1 MLPIAGIGGCERI
14 CIVCDPI
21 SLALPDMQ
29 LNNDGV
35 YLLPDGREVIARRD
49 EGSGYHLFDPRLG
62 PAAAPIYFVGKEGK
76 ISFCG
81 RPVPWEVA
89 DLIDTGRIVKRALQ
103 RLELIRIA

>member
-1 MLPIAGIGGCERI
+1 
-14 CIVCDPI
+14 
-21 SLALPDMQ
+21 MQ

-35 YLLPDGREVIARRD
+35 YLLPDGREVIARRA

-62 PAAAPIYFVGKEGK
+62 PAAAPIYFVGEEGKFVGEEGK
-76 ISFCG
+76 ISFWG